1 MFDKFIYL
9 FYDSTYKNMAI
20 VLKYEDFVPFDYPLA
35 KTPTKFYYG
44 KNGIFFRVEII
55 ESKFDYSQLI
65 PAFEEAYEG
74 AIRFRVHIFDFLS
87 INLSFEIVSHS
98 FPLMYAEREI
108 DRCTMKT
115 EDYYA

>member
-1 MFDKFIYL
+1 
-9 FYDSTYKNMAI
+9 MAI
-20 VLKYEDFVPFDYPLA
+20 VLKYEVVPFDYPLA

-65 PAFEEAYEG
+65 PTFEEAYEG